1 MGPRSERWGKTEV
14 IKKIIIIIIIFFFFR
29 VGTGWDRDPRRWGKR
44 ETVSNTDL
52 L

>member
-1 MGPRSERWGKTEV
+1 MGPRSEKRGKTEA
-14 IKKIIIIIIIFFFFR
+14 FFFFLFFFFFLSFFR